1 MNKSRLA
8 LFAVAMV
15 PVLAHV
21 ACVGDESGSGT
32 TPTPTPTSAA
42 LPDAGTTSPPPAT
55 DAGRDTGSPQDA
67 GADTGVDA
75 GPKTFSVGGTAVN
88 VVGAGLVIQNDGKDD
103 VTIAPGVTT
112 FKFPVQLTAGT
123 AYAVT
128 VKTQPSQQA
137 CKVTAGSGIVG
148 AADVSDIVVDCAHRA
163 SCKQIKTDVPGAV
176 TGSYTIDP
184 DGAAG
189 PVAPFLAYCDMDFDD
204 GAGGVG
210 GWTLIESTFGGLGPS
225 GLTEGLVAPGTSSYM
240 PADTM
245 KALANVASKVHLRT
259 TGLAATESITSLAD
273 NEIITN
279 LRAGY
284 VVNEGL
290 VGAAQVDRW
299 AGPFAIADRLT
310 FSCPTN
316 SAVWPSVYWAC
327 GNTIG
332 LHLVQTHARW
342 DWQGGNTGAN
352 LEMQV
357 YVR

>member
-1 MNKSRLA
+1 MKKARLA
-8 LFAVAMV
+8 LYVVAVV

-21 ACVGDESGSGT
+21 ACGSDDAGSGT
-32 TPTPTPTSAA
+32 VTPTPSASATVDSGTTTPPPPS
-42 LPDAGTTSPPPAT
+42 DAGTDSGPPK
-55 DAGRDTGSPQDA
+55 DA

-75 GPKTFSVGGTAVN
+75 GPKTFSVGGTLVN
-88 VVGAGLVIQNDGKDD
+88 VVGAGLVLQNNGKDD
-103 VTIAPGVTT
+103 VTVAAGVTT
-112 FKFPVQLTAGT
+112 FKFPVQLTAGG

-137 CKVTAGSGIVG
+137 CKVTGGTGTIA
-148 AADVSDIVVDCAHRA
+148 AADVNNVVVDCAHRA
-163 SCKQIKTDVPGAV
+163 SCKQIKTDVPSAV

-189 PVAPFLAYCDMDFDD
+189 AIAPFLAYCDMDFND

-210 GWTLIESTFGGLGPS
+210 GWTLIESTFNGLGPD
-225 GLTEGLVAPGTSSYM
+225 GLTQGVVAPGTASYM

-245 KALANVASKVHLRT
+245 KALANLSSKVHLRT

-299 AGPFAIADRLT
+299 GGPFAIADRLT

-316 SAVWPSVYWAC
+316 TAVWPNVYWAC
-327 GNTIG
+327 GNFTG
-332 LHLVQTHARW
+332 LHLMTAHSRW
-342 DWQGGNTGAN
+342 DWQAGNTGAN
-352 LEMQV
+352 IEMQV